1 MLESFW
7 IDMIIWGPIGTIV
20 AGILLMV
27 TAAWSLFA
35 HERRLLAHVSFVLMI
50 GVVVGLVQLN
60 SNAHHRLEQLATA
73 ALAQEDGGGLLRCEA
88 AVCTRKAVVALA
100 DGNRIAVTLTGSS
113 DVPLL
118 SGDQVTIGRLATPFQ
133 RYSVP
138 ALCRQGQ
145 CAVIKTERKGRPDIC
160 RISNTHACT
169 DRARLRAQRGRD
181 GKFEI
186 RSADAPA
193 GADVFVGTPSSKEK
207 GDS

>member
-7 IDMIIWGPIGTIV
+7 IDMIIWGPIGLIV
-20 AGILLMV
+20 AGILLLA

-35 HERRLLAHVSFVLMI
+35 NEHRLLAHVSFVLMI
-50 GVVVGLVQLN
+50 GVLVGLGQLH

-73 ALAQEDGGGLLRCEA
+73 ALAHEDGVGLLRCGAE
-88 AVCTRKAVVALA
+88 VCTRKAVVVLA
-100 DGNRIAVTLTGSS
+100 DDNRIAVTLAGS
-113 DVPLL
+113 DVPFL

-169 DRARLRAQRGRD
+169 DRARLRTQRGPD

-193 GADVFVGTPSSKEK
+193 GAGRFFGAPSRKEE
-207 GDS
+207 GNS